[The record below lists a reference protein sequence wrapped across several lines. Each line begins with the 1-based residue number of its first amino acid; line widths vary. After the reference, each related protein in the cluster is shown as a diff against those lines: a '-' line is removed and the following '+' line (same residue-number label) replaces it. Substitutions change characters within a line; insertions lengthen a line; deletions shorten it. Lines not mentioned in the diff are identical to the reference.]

1 MHYIDQMTITM
12 EREIR
17 KLEELSRNS
26 EEPLDRTNA
35 TILNDYLK
43 SILLARKDEREVA
56 RNENLTAMGDDDLA
70 SLAREALKELEGEQE
85 DE

>member
-1 MHYIDQMTITM
+1 MQHIDQMTATM
-12 EREIR
+12 NREIK

-26 EEPLDRTNA
+26 DEPLDRTNA
-35 TILNDYLK
+35 AILNDYLK

-70 SLAREALKELEGEQE
+70 ALAREALKELEGNQ
-85 DE
+85 DVK